1 MNPTP
6 FWRNLALALVL
17 VNLLLWAWT
26 QGHLRLLGLGPKPV
40 EEPQRMQQQ
49 IQPQGLTLRSGEE
62 GKPMASK
69 PEADKTET
77 DKPAAVEQK

>member
-49 IQPQGLTLRSGEE
+49 IQPQGLTVRSGEE

-69 PEADKTET
+69 PEGDKPQADKV
-77 DKPAAVEQK
+77 DAAEQK

>member
-1 MNPTP
+1 MNPTR

-26 QGHLRLLGLGPKPV
+26 QGHLRLLGLGPAPV

-49 IQPQGLTLRSGEE
+49 IHPEGLTVRSSRDN
-62 GKPMASK
+62 P
-69 PEADKTET
+69 T
-77 DKPAAVEQK
+77 